1 MWRRQDGDLLSY
13 SLNLSLE
20 PAMLTTVIYRS
31 HIHASTPFEV
41 LEAMV
46 SAANAKNI
54 DANVTG
60 ILLFNGRHFFQL
72 LEGPEES
79 VQKVYQAI
87 CKDDRHHNIVELL
100 CDYAPA
106 RRFGRVGMELFDLRE
121 HDKND
126 VLQVVLEKG
135 TSRYQL
141 AYDDRALSFFRT
153 FIESTEKENYFEIPP
168 GDAWEFILDA
178 PAHSASSPQTLHKKI
193 VFQPIVDPMARTVA
207 AVEVLATEANSAPE
221 EGGDVYLAELLN
233 AKAAFTAACAAN
245 IGVQTLC
252 INLLPMTLVMMPDAV
267 EQLLADIEAN
277 GLVPEQVVIEFT
289 ESEIMPQ
296 MDAFTDAIRQLK
308 SAGIKLAIDDFGV
321 GFAGLQLLAQFQPE
335 RLKINQSLIRGIHKS
350 GPQQAIIQA
359 IIKCCA
365 SLEIAVSATG
375 IEQPEEWMWL
385 EAAGISHFQGS
396 LFAKPCGHG
405 AFRIAWP
412 ERKAEL

>member
-1 MWRRQDGDLLSY
+1 
-13 SLNLSLE
+13 
-20 PAMLTTVIYRS
+20 MLTTVIYRS